1 MQLPFSFSYLILTPR
16 RVRLPGEQCGQAEKT
31 ISPAT
36 PPTRWLNA
44 GAKTLRRF
52 KSRHRV
58 RTSTASSSQDVT
70 TDKPATPA
78 QDSDSP
84 DREETLDMP
93 KP

>member
-1 MQLPFSFSYLILTPR
+1 MQLPFSLSYLILTPR

-31 ISPAT
+31 ISPVT

-44 GAKTLRRF
+44 GAKTLRRL

-70 TDKPATPA
+70 TDEPATPA
-78 QDSDSP
+78 QDSP
-84 DREETLDMP
+84 DHEETLDMP